1 MDNAHIQKKV
11 IEFNKKIN
19 TLIATNASDQSF
31 KQLKDKVKNMR
42 ASGLQK
48 AGEFA
53 FENLVFKELRNT
65 GVLDKMNEYIRLRK
79 DEELSL

>member
-1 MDNAHIQKKV
+1 
-11 IEFNKKIN
+11 
-19 TLIATNASDQSF
+19 
-31 KQLKDKVKNMR
+31 MR